1 MSTFRSTIKELR
13 TRAKGNANPNEKAGC
28 KWRVDHND
36 KSTSQFDP
44 GWDVESNL
52 VIYNLIADDRL

>member
-1 MSTFRSTIKELR
+1 LSPEKNGRLNDAE
-13 TRAKGNANPNEKAGC
+13 GNANPNEKARY

-44 GWDVESNL
+44 GGTWSRTL
-52 VIYNLIADDRL
+52 